1 MFKFA
6 EKRSFLKRNIE
17 GNKKRNEFRSFFT
30 ICPAICRAVR
40 SPPQNSA
47 KAKKLGGRSTA
58 RKSPIGEG

>member
-30 ICPAICRAVR
+30 ICLAICWEVR
-40 SPPQNSA
+40 SPSRNSV
-47 KAKKLGGRSTA
+47 KAKKLGGESTA